1 VPQID
6 SSLNLAPT
14 KTLVGGRVHLMR
26 EHDEDLREGSDEN
39 ILESSTNSKQGKVEQ
54 RFLMPCLRFNLI
66 SSIGDVVNLP
76 DTMS

>member
-1 VPQID
+1 
-6 SSLNLAPT
+6 
-14 KTLVGGRVHLMR
+14 MR
-26 EHDEDLREGSDEN
+26 EHDEDLSPFKTPRSGDHSMSPVIAKREGSDEN